1 MLWIVCI
8 VMEMVKIVLF
18 DMINEILFFCNVN

>member
-18 DMINEILFFCNVN
+18 DMINEILFFGNVN